1 MASDMWAEAILLA
14 TMAPPDVLLR
24 VKTRYMKEQAS
35 NLHRVCGS
43 RQGGGQGWVGGTNTP
58 GAQLLGMVAAQEWQA
73 VVNSTRLENWKEAF
87 VVICT
92 YAPDATMP
100 NLCGVYLTPA

>member
-1 MASDMWAEAILLA
+1 
-14 TMAPPDVLLR
+14 
-24 VKTRYMKEQAS
+24 
-35 NLHRVCGS
+35 
-43 RQGGGQGWVGGTNTP
+43 
-58 GAQLLGMVAAQEWQA
+58 MVAAQDWQA

-100 NLCGVYLTPA
+100 NLCGVYLAHVVWGCGCEP